1 MAAEKQAVLY
11 PPPLTRSRHL
21 AQDTIEK
28 ARLGDHLGGG
38 GQFCMKEGGPGG
50 WIHRPKNKNEKNDC
64 RLTKNSGTK
73 GNWAKTLESC
83 SRQHPRTH
91 LRNFPSTLVM
101 YVSY

>member
-38 GQFCMKEGGPGG
+38 G
-50 WIHRPKNKNEKNDC
+50 
-64 RLTKNSGTK
+64 
-73 GNWAKTLESC
+73 
-83 SRQHPRTH
+83 
-91 LRNFPSTLVM
+91 NFA
-101 YVSY
+101 